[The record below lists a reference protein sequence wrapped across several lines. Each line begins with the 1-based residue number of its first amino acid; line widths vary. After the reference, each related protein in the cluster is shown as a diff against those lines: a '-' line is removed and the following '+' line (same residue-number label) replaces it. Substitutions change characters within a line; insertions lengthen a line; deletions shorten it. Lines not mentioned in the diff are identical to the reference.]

1 VHARRKMQTA
11 ALVLSLVASVAG
23 TGPYCEEWCGKNTC
37 NLYEYCG
44 ACIAANNICSKT
56 TRPCLASSCSKST
69 FDTKHRMCTQAS
81 DSECG
86 NKCTCDDYIKPPPPP
101 LSPPPPL
108 GEQSPSAP
116 PPTPAMPPV
125 TCDTDAIAT
134 LKSKLSSMV
143 AEQRAK
149 NFALSAQVYDPQDW
163 EYMPPFPPSPPP
175 PTPATGMCV
184 NLFGQCG
191 GKQWG
196 GATCCY
202 EGECKVMNPWYSQ
215 CRKD

>member
-1 VHARRKMQTA
+1 MHARRKMQTA

-44 ACIAANNICSKT
+44 ACIAANDICSKQ

-86 NKCTCDDYIKPPPPP
+86 NECTCDDYIKPPPPP

-125 TCDTDAIAT
+125 TCDAFNSGLRVCRVRRDRIDHRFLELNA
-134 LKSKLSSMV
+134 V
-143 AEQRAK
+143 
-149 NFALSAQVYDPQDW
+149 
-163 EYMPPFPPSPPP
+163 P
-175 PTPATGMCV
+175 PTLDEVP
-184 NLFGQCG
+184 
-191 GKQWG
+191 
-196 GATCCY
+196 
-202 EGECKVMNPWYSQ
+202 
-215 CRKD
+215 